1 VRDSAVFQ
9 AEVEVRVFVR
19 AAVPGARREK
29 AGLLAEPALR
39 EQAGSGVRGKA
50 AVDEA
55 GEQLRAKAPP
65 ALVFAR
71 QLLDLQGPTVVM

>member
-1 VRDSAVFQ
+1 MGDAAVLQ
-9 AEVEVRVFVR
+9 AQVEVGVLPR
-19 AAVPGARREK
+19 AAVPRARGEEAR
-29 AGLLAEPALR
+29 LFAEPALG